1 MFASVYPMWHLHTRC
16 ECIVDAFC
24 RSVDIVCVLGC
35 KIVAMLYQS
44 EMTISIDQCLQYS
57 SNTHTLTLLSLISAT
72 LRALYLSDND
82 FEILP
87 SDIGK
92 LAKLQ
97 IVSNLSK
104 FPLKSIAFVAVLC
117 AVCVGFILRGV
128 YSLSDVVRG
137 DLEADLHPV
146 LAWIGLNAGS
156 QSHKTADNYNFKLKN
171 NIQLFWFGVALK
183 CVIITPMIFIIQVLV
198 Y

>member
-1 MFASVYPMWHLHTRC
+1 
-16 ECIVDAFC
+16 
-24 RSVDIVCVLGC
+24 
-35 KIVAMLYQS
+35 MLYQS

-57 SNTHTLTLLSLISAT
+57 SNTHTHTLLSLISAT

-87 SDIGK
+87 PDIGK

-128 YSLSDVVRG
+128 CSLSDVVRG
-137 DLEADLHPV
+137 DLEADLHPC
-146 LAWIGLNAGS
+146 AR
-156 QSHKTADNYNFKLKN
+156 
-171 NIQLFWFGVALK
+171 
-183 CVIITPMIFIIQVLV
+183 
-198 Y
+198 